1 MKTMVAWVV
10 MAASLLAAGG
20 ASARSDADKAAAQEA
35 ATAWV
40 AMTDAAK
47 YADSWDKGGA
57 IMQAVV
63 TKPQWE
69 QALASVRTPLG
80 AVKSRTLKSA
90 EYTTTLPN
98 SPEGEYVV
106 IQYATSFENKAD
118 MTETIIPMKDKDGTW
133 RVAGY
138 FIK

>member
-1 MKTMVAWVV
+1 MKTMAAWVV
-10 MAASLLAAGG
+10 MAACLLAAGG
-20 ASARSDADKAAAQEA
+20 AAARSDLDKAAAQEA
-35 ATAWV
+35 ATTWV

-63 TKPQWE
+63 TKAQWE
-69 QALASVRTPLG
+69 QALTSVRSPLG

-90 EYTTTLPN
+90 EYTTRLPN

-106 IQYATSFENKAD
+106 IQYATSFEHRAD
-118 MTETIIPMKDKDGTW
+118 MTETIIPMKDKDGAW